1 MSFET
6 PNPNIDV
13 KKLNPNKGVL
23 YLAAYWRPRPDDPDP
38 DMPGEKIQIT
48 SYLPL
53 SRKDDCPCR
62 SGKPYRT
69 CCQSKLQWPV
79 FCPNPRLNGY
89 SLLRPQAATYTKVDG
104 MALGPKLMDEER
116 LYCVENTIK
125 RAFWL
130 YWGTP
135 ALQATY
141 GVCCFGDFELIEA
154 HTLIVTAMSDY
165 RMQVLRNLLESMVG
179 DSLGNPQIERESVK
193 YIPKK

>member
-6 PNPNIDV
+6 PSPDIDV

-23 YLAAYWRPRPDDPDP
+23 YLATYWRPRPDDPDP

-53 SRKDDCPCR
+53 TDKDDCPCG
-62 SGKPYRT
+62 SGKLYRV
-69 CCQSKLQWPV
+69 CCRRKSQWPL
-79 FCPNPRLNGY
+79 FCPNPGLTGY
-89 SLLRPQAATYTKVDG
+89 SLLRPQTAIFTEIDG
-104 MALGPKLMDEER
+104 MTLGPKLMDEER
-116 LYCVENTIK
+116 LYCVENTLK

-135 ALQATY
+135 ALQAAY
-141 GVCCFGDFELIEA
+141 GMCSFGDLELIEA

-165 RMQVLRNLLESMVG
+165 RMQVMRNLLKSIAG
-179 DSLGNPQIERESVK
+179 DTLGNPQIERESVK
-193 YIPKK
+193 HIPKR